1 MEAFYTW
8 ETLAT
13 FAGAAALTGLL
24 TQWLKEAV
32 PKLPTQWLSYF
43 IALVILTMATAA
55 TGGGVT
61 WKEWALIPINAV
73 LVSLSA
79 NGAFTAAKRAL
90 GAQNQHSK

>member
-32 PKLPTQWLSYF
+32 PKLPTQWMSYL
-43 IALVILTMATAA
+43 IALVILTMATVA
-55 TGGGVT
+55 TRGGIA
-61 WKEWALIPINAV
+61 WSEWALIPINAV

-90 GAQNQHSK
+90 GERNQRDK